1 MNEYTHRRDAKNA
14 KFFIV
19 YVKEFL
25 CALSA
30 IAPCIAL
37 SPASLQSCVSAV
49 KPVFWTG
56 ILIKDPT
63 FPAGWA
69 EIEMTIV

>member
-1 MNEYTHRRDAKNA
+1 MPGAIAERSQSVL
-14 KFFIV
+14 FVF
-19 YVKEFL
+19 VKEFL

-37 SPASLQSCVSAV
+37 PPASLQSCVSAV
-49 KPVFWTG
+49 KMVFWTDTV
-56 ILIKDPT
+56 IKAPA

-69 EIEMTIV
+69 EIEMAIV